1 MVLLKLHTKEDLLQ
15 QYLLQVVSVVATTN
29 QIWVVNAT
37 PKFYPTLSFATI
49 IIMQYMVNK
58 HCTIEGL
65 KWLNRILAL
74 HLPIPFDEIYRANW
88 SQLKSAF

>member
-1 MVLLKLHTKEDLLQ
+1 MVFLKLLTKEDLLQ
-15 QYLLQVVSVVATTN
+15 QYSLQVVSVVATN

-37 PKFYPTLSFATI
+37 PKLYLTLSFMTI

-65 KWLNRILAL
+65 NWSNRILAL
-74 HLPIPFDEIYRANW
+74 HLPIPFKEMHRAN
-88 SQLKSAF
+88 

>member
-37 PKFYPTLSFATI
+37 PKFYPTLSFVTI

-65 KWLNRILAL
+65 KMIKQNISIT
-74 HLPIPFDEIYRANW
+74 PTNSSF
-88 SQLKSAF
+88 